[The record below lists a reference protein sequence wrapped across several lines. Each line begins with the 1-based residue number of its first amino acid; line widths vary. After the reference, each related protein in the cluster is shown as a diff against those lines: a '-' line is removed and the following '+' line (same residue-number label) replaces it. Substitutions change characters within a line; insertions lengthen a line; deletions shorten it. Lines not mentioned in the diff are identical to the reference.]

1 LFLGEAAGDAEVV
14 SATSGGLIASAMNG
28 SVIEAL
34 QLGSEENAVSDG
46 IRVLVL
52 DDEPAICNLVRE
64 SLVRVGHD
72 VVCTQEAEEALAM
85 LEYRPFDVLVAD
97 LKLGSPFHT
106 EGLDLIGEA
115 RYRAPRLGIVVHT
128 GESDEDLHDSCR
140 HNGADEI
147 VLKTET
153 IAALRAAV
161 IRAGGCREAPD
172 VAS

>member
-1 LFLGEAAGDAEVV
+1 
-14 SATSGGLIASAMNG
+14 MNG
-28 SVIEAL
+28 AVIYPV
-34 QLGSEENAVSDG
+34 QLGKESGVREAY
-46 IRVLVL
+46 RVLVL
-52 DDEPAICNLVRE
+52 DDEPAICNLVRD
-64 SLVRVGHD
+64 SLARAGHD

-115 RYRAPRLGIVVHT
+115 RYHAPHLGIVVHT
-128 GESDEDLHDSCR
+128 GECDEALHQSCLS
-140 HNGADEI
+140 NGADEI

-161 IRAGGCREAPD
+161 IRAGRRKEVSD